1 MVFVRHAIPDE
12 VVRLR
17 ITQVTSKFARGDVT
31 EVLRASPH
39 RRMPPCPI
47 AGRCGGCD
55 FQHIDVDH
63 QRELKRRVVAELLWH
78 LAGVTF
84 NREVEAV
91 EPPDLGWR
99 TRMRYHTDAEG
110 RPGLRAHR
118 SLDVVPLP
126 VGGCRVARP
135 EIARP
140 RTPDAPDSEVLA
152 AVSASEV
159 IIGGREVASMV
170 VTERAAGRPF
180 QVAAD
185 GFWQSHTQAP
195 EVLAGA
201 VLGGLSPQPEEV
213 ALDLYCGV
221 GLFAGALVDA
231 GCRVWGV
238 EGSRRAVGLARTN
251 VPEARFVA
259 GDVAR
264 SLRRL
269 PDRADLI
276 VLDPPRTGAGRDVI
290 AAIATRGARAIAYVA
305 CDPAALGRDLRAAQ
319 DVGLAV
325 GSVRAF
331 DLFPMTHHVETVA
344 ILVPS

>member
-12 VVRLR
+12 LVRLR
-17 ITQVTSKFARGDVT
+17 ITQVTSKYARGDVI

-39 RRMPPCPI
+39 RRTPPCPI

-84 NREVEAV
+84 TREVESV

-110 RPGLRAHR
+110 RLGLRAHR
-118 SLDVVPLP
+118 SLEVVPLP
-126 VGGCRVARP
+126 VDGCRVARP

-140 RTPDAPDSEVLA
+140 RTPEAPDSEVLS
-152 AVSASEV
+152 AVSASGV
-159 IIGGREVASMV
+159 ITGGREVASMV
-170 VTERAAGRPF
+170 VTEKVAGRTYR
-180 QVAAD
+180 VAPD
-185 GFWQSHTQAP
+185 GFWQSHTRAP
-195 EVLAGA
+195 DVLVGA
-201 VLGGLSPQPEEV
+201 VLGGLAPLPDEV

-238 EGSRRAVGLARTN
+238 EGNRRAVGLARMN
-251 VPEARFVA
+251 VPAARFVA

-269 PDRADLI
+269 PDRADVI
-276 VLDPPRTGAGRDVI
+276 VLDPPRAGAGRHVI
-290 AAIATRGARAIAYVA
+290 AALANRGARAIAYVA
-305 CDPAALGRDLRAAQ
+305 CDPAALGRDLKAAQ
-319 DVGLAV
+319 DAGLAV

-344 ILVPS
+344 ILIPS